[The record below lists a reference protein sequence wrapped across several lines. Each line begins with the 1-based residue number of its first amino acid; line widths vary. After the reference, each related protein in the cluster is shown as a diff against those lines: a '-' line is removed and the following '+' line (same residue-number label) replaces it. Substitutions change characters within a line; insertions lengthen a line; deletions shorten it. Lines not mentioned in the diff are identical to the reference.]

1 MNTRITIVVALLA
14 IAVAAVLS
22 LVFGASYL
30 EAALPGGLPL
40 GNALAALGLCA
51 MAGAAVTL
59 SVRRTALRAVSL
71 ASLAAAVAWLPAS
84 VVFAGNLAL
93 NFVSGRGEA
102 WLALSAVVVVG
113 VLCSLLWAL
122 AGSLLAKYRGAGAA

>member
-84 VVFAGNLAL
+84 VV
-93 NFVSGRGEA
+93 
-102 WLALSAVVVVG
+102 
-113 VLCSLLWAL
+113 L
-122 AGSLLAKYRGAGAA
+122 AGT